1 MNSASSIQKLD
12 TARPDTHG
20 KALRI
25 NLDHR
30 RYGTFAEI
38 GAGQEVVRWF
48 FRVGGAAGTVAKS
61 MSAYDMAVSDAI
73 YGHADRYVS
82 RQRMES
88 MLDHEFKLNVERLA
102 GNRSDTTSFFAFAD
116 TVSARNFAGTN
127 DCHGWM
133 GVRFQAYPRDQESQV
148 IIHFRLMDPSNLLQ
162 QETIGIIGVNLLYAA
177 FFLHH
182 EPELF
187 IQSLMDDLNSNR
199 LEIDLIE
206 FNGIAFRAVDNRVM
220 SLSLV
225 MNKLAKAAMFGP
237 DGKVM
242 LSSDILY
249 KRPVLV
255 ERGSFRPVTHV
266 NLDIFEAASRKFQA
280 ALPETERG
288 QIVHVAEITM
298 RNLMG
303 GKDTGVPDVR
313 DFLSRADAMGA
324 CGLNVLVSDFSEFYR
339 LAAHLRRQTAKPI
352 GLAMGT
358 VTVPEIFD
366 PSYYTNLEGG
376 LLEALGR
383 LLRGD
388 MTLFIYPYLDR
399 KTGRIMTVENLE
411 LPADAKPLFDYA
423 VRNGR
428 IVGLE
433 SLNSECLTIDSRE
446 VLAMIA
452 AGNPKWEA
460 MVPEP
465 VVKLIRARGLFGC
478 RAGRAV
484 VPG

>member
-1 MNSASSIQKLD
+1 MSQQSVIHKLETD
-12 TARPDTHG
+12 RPDTHG

-25 NLDHR
+25 NLDLR

-61 MSAYDMAVSDAI
+61 MSAYDMAVSDAV
-73 YGHADRYVS
+73 YGPADRYVS
-82 RQRMES
+82 RQRVES
-88 MLDHEFKLNVERLA
+88 MLDHEYKLNLDRLA
-102 GNRSDTTSFFAFAD
+102 VNRSDTTTFFAFAD
-116 TVSARNFAGTN
+116 SVAARNYSGTN

-133 GVRFQAYPRDQESQV
+133 GVRFQVYPRDQESQV
-148 IIHFRLMDPSNLLQ
+148 IIHFRLLDPSNVLQ
-162 QETIGIIGVNLLYAA
+162 QETLGIIGVNLLYAA

-182 EPELF
+182 EPEQF

-199 LEIDLIE
+199 IEIDLIE
-206 FNGIAFRAVDNRVM
+206 FSGIGFRAIDNRVM

-225 MNKLAKAAMFGP
+225 QHGLAKAAMFGP
-237 DGKVM
+237 DGKVL
-242 LSSDILY
+242 LSTDLLR

-266 NLDIFEAASRKFQA
+266 NLDIFESATRAFEAQ
-280 ALPETERG
+280 LPESDRG
-288 QIVHVAEITM
+288 KIVNVAEITM

-303 GKDTGVPDVR
+303 NDGKGAPNVR
-313 DFLSRADAMGA
+313 DFLSRADAMCA

-339 LAAHLRRQTAKPI
+339 LAAHLRRQTTNSI

-358 VTVPEIFD
+358 VTIPEIFD
-366 PSYYTNLEGG
+366 PNYYANLEGG

-383 LLRGD
+383 LLSGNV
-388 MTLFIYPYLDR
+388 TLFVYPYRDR
-399 KTGRIMTVENLE
+399 KSGQVLTVENLA
-411 LPADAKPLFDYA
+411 LPADTKPLYDYA

-433 SLNSECLTIDSRE
+433 CVKPECLSIDSRE
-446 VLAMIA
+446 VLACIA
-452 AGNPKWEA
+452 SGDRSWET

-465 VVKLIRARGLFGC
+465 VVKLIRERRLFGH
-478 RAGRAV
+478 RG
-484 VPG
+484 